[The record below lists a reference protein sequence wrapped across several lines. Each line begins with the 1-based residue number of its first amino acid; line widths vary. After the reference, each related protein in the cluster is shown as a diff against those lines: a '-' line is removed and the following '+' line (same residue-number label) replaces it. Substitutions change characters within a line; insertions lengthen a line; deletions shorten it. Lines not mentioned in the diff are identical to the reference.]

1 MNRLNNSRECSYGG
15 YKLSCIVPDIDH
27 TANVVQVYMGC
38 DDDDTFF
45 TGSDNGGRV
54 QIGIELDDGQ
64 MAPVDLEDVL
74 RSARTHCTGIYERVM
89 YRVKPLR

>member
-1 MNRLNNSRECSYGG
+1 MDKPNNSHECSYGG
-15 YKLSCIVPDIDH
+15 YKLSCIVPDIEH

-38 DDDDTFF
+38 DDDDTFY
-45 TGSDNGGRV
+45 TESGKSGRV

-64 MAPVDLEDVL
+64 MAQIDLEDVL
-74 RSARTHCTGIYERVM
+74 RFARAHCTGIYERVM